1 MDYKSFVHSMPIVI
15 LIRRPHPSPALTFT
29 KVFLKKVS
37 IIASLMRQFLET
49 PNICPF
55 CCSLDFGGLFVRPQ
69 TSLFSVLDLISKPK
83 FENISCI
90 MYVTSSAQEYM
101 VR

>member
-1 MDYKSFVHSMPIVI
+1 
-15 LIRRPHPSPALTFT
+15 
-29 KVFLKKVS
+29 
-37 IIASLMRQFLET
+37 MRQFLET

-55 CCSLDFGGLFVRPQ
+55 SCSLDFGGLFVRPQ
-69 TSLFSVLDLISKPK
+69 TSLFSVLLDLISKPK
-83 FENISCI
+83 FENTSCI